1 MLLYQSQTNRE
12 ERKETPPPFAHISIP
27 THISIF
33 IKNYMQL
40 EVMSC
45 ERPQA

>member
-12 ERKETPPPFAHISIP
+12 EMKEIPPFAHISIP